1 MNLGQ
6 AFVHVSVSTQK
17 ASVLLHGS
25 PYWLFLVQRPP
36 RLDLRSVQS
45 RHFLALL
52 LVYLRGLILCFFSLA
67 ASVLLPPGGE
77 RRQAIGD
84 TRGVL
89 DGSLGHR
96 GDTVAKSPSLGLP
109 CLPVWATH
117 RCPSKHSSASARM
130 SLNCHQPG
138 GLNPS
143 SCSELGTR
151 VDIKPALPPPGSP
164 LMQMNW
170 EMELCDPS

>member
-1 MNLGQ
+1 MTQKVAWAVNLGE
-6 AFVHVSVSTQK
+6 AFANVSVSTQK

-96 GDTVAKSPSLGLP
+96 GDTVAKSPSLALP
-109 CLPVWATH
+109 CLPMWATDVH
-117 RCPSKHSSASARM
+117 PNV
-130 SLNCHQPG
+130 LQ
-138 GLNPS
+138 LQ
-143 SCSELGTR
+143 LG
-151 VDIKPALPPPGSP
+151 
-164 LMQMNW
+164 
-170 EMELCDPS
+170 